1 MPLFLSLLS
10 FRSFLCLLS
19 FYFSPPTSSSFFLFT
34 SASYI
39 YIYICIC
46 ICIFFF
52 LSSRC
57 LLLDYPRILMD
68 HLENLFF
75 ICTFTNRPEI
85 FFETKYLVRK
95 NNVRNR
101 FLSLPINRCI
111 YCTHCSVIITFT
123 SETIRWKKIFFA
135 DIFFLFYYFT

>member
-1 MPLFLSLLS
+1 MFLSNVNHIIHM
-10 FRSFLCLLS
+10 
-19 FYFSPPTSSSFFLFT
+19 
-34 SASYI
+34 YI
-39 YIYICIC
+39 YHMMYIIYICIC